1 MRVLELWRFPVKSL
15 QGERLDVAE
24 LGAGGIA
31 GDRQW
36 ALFDVATGFGL
47 TARREPDLLFAAA
60 RVRPDGGVEI
70 VLPDGTVTADDAVL
84 SDWLGRPVALRS
96 AAAVTER
103 PPLRGAGR
111 RPGRD
116 AHAAGTTGWAA
127 GGAFHDNAGRP
138 GLAGLHRHRSAPGTG
153 GGSAPTSSSTA
164 PGRTRSPARGCGS
177 GGAVLAV
184 GTPIPRCVMV
194 TRPQPG
200 GIGRDTGVLKTI
212 HRERGG
218 ELAIGGA
225 GARRRDA
232 SAPATFSNRPD
243 AHWPR
248 AHRRS
253 PLRRGHHPARSAAQ
267 ARRRRPDR
275 RPGEGLPAL
284 DGTVRVNGEP
294 EERRGRQLHRGDVVA
309 VEGMEDVRIG

>member
-15 QGERLDVAE
+15 QGERLDSAE

-70 VLPDGTVTADDAVL
+70 VLPDGRVTADNAVL

-96 AAAVTER
+96 AAQVTER
-103 PPLRGAGR
+103 R
-111 RPGRD
+111 RYESPDDDLAEAPRRWHDWEG
-116 AHAAGTTGWAA
+116 AA
-127 GGAFHDNAGRP
+127 GGAFHDNADGRLSLVSTGTLGP
-138 GLAGLHRHRSAPGTG
+138 RDRRRFRSNVVLDGTGEDALAG
-153 GGSAPTSSSTA
+153 
-164 PGRTRSPARGCGS
+164 TRLRL
-177 GGAVLAV
+177 GGALLAV
-184 GTPIPRCVMV
+184 GAPIPRCVMV

-218 ELAIGGA
+218 ELAM
-225 GARRRDA
+225 
-232 SAPATFSNRPD
+232 
-243 AHWPR
+243 
-248 AHRRS
+248 
-253 PLRRGHHPARSAAQ
+253 AAQ
-267 ARRRRPDR
+267 VL
-275 RPGEGLPAL
+275 ES
-284 DGTVRVNGEP
+284 GTV
-294 EERRGRQLHRGDVVA
+294 HTGDVLEPA
-309 VEGMEDVRIG
+309 